1 MDNVEKRRFF
11 RILAHAPR
19 EQVAGLAREI
29 EEHCQVAVLKEPQK
43 TLVMIQVR
51 EPVKNSRFYLGEALA
66 CEAMVEVDGAKGMAV
81 TLGDDFDK
89 VLDMAVLDA
98 AFNRKVPQCAA
109 IQARLEQL
117 EAQQRRDQE
126 REYGMYRQTQ
136 VHFESLD
143 SEVPHEDHP

>member
-1 MDNVEKRRFF
+1 MEVITSRGNPLVAQIRKLNTSRSF
-11 RILAHAPR
+11 RR
-19 EQVAGLAREI
+19 EQGLFV
-29 EEHCQVAVLKEPQK
+29 CDGPKL
-43 TLVMIQVR
+43 
-51 EPVKNSRFYLGEALA
+51 LGEALA

-109 IQARLEQL
+109 IQQELYRLE
-117 EAQQRRDQE
+117 EEQRRAEEQE
-126 REYGMYRQTQ
+126 NGLYHRTQ

>member
-98 AFNRKVPQCAA
+98 AFNRKLPQCAA
-109 IQARLEQL
+109 IQQELYRLE
-117 EAQQRRDQE
+117 EEQRRAEEQE
-126 REYGMYRQTQ
+126 NGLYHRTQ

-143 SEVPHEDHP
+143 NEVPHEDHP